1 MIVLNQ
7 QRSARVGQRAL
18 EAFARHVAEAV
29 RLDPTDFAV
38 CLVGDRRIRVLNRRF
53 RGKDRPTDVLSFPS
67 AKEEV
72 PWKSPVTDPTPRL
85 GEIVI
90 SVPAALRQAREEGH
104 SLREEI
110 RLLVIH
116 GVLHLMGYDHE
127 TDGGEMKRR
136 EYALR
141 RRLL

>member
-7 QRSARVGQRAL
+7 QKSARVDPRAL
-18 EAFARHVAEAV
+18 ETFARHVAKAV
-29 RLDPTDFAV
+29 RLGPNDFAV
-38 CLVGDRRIRVLNRRF
+38 YLVGDRRIRMLNRRF

-67 AKEEV
+67 AKEEGG
-72 PWKSPVTDPTPRL
+72 WKSQVADQTPRL

-90 SVPAALRQAREEGH
+90 SVPAALRQAQEEGH

-116 GVLHLMGYDHE
+116 GVLHLMGYNHE
-127 TDGGEMKRR
+127 TDGGEMRR
-136 EYALR
+136 KEYALR